1 MCKNIANERR
11 EKFFSNCRVQLCF
24 MQKHCK
30 RVQGKILFKL
40 PSAAM
45 FYAKVRKK
53 SHSSTLDK
61 KKWCNFVHDFSI

>member
-1 MCKNIANERR
+1 MCKNIANERK

-30 RVQGKILFKL
+30 RVQGKVLFKL

-45 FYAKVRKK
+45 FYAK
-53 SHSSTLDK
+53 T
-61 KKWCNFVHDFSI
+61 